1 MIALNTL
8 NLDDL
13 YELRFE
19 VEAAIQRAQDELKA
33 AARKEIEAIAEEHG
47 IPLAELIETSK
58 RPSGNGKKKSYAPG
72 VPKYRNPFNPAQTW
86 TGKGTR
92 PGWFVAAQ
100 AGGMTP
106 ESMRI

>member
-1 MIALNTL
+1 MIDLKSM

-13 YELRFE
+13 LELKFE
-19 VEAAIQRAQDELKA
+19 VEAAIHTAKAELKA
-33 AARKEIEAIAEEHG
+33 LARKEIEAIAAEHG
-47 IPLAELIETSK
+47 IPLNELLGTRK
-58 RPSGNGKKKSYAPG
+58 GKPGNGQKNPPG

-100 AGGMTP
+100 AGGMAP
-106 ESMRI
+106 ESKLI